1 MLPLM
6 RSVKRWE
13 DMMDLEDWWEDSS
26 VSFKKKWLWER
37 EKKAGVVCDGLHDRD
52 ESLLPATLNIS
63 SSSSVV

>member
-1 MLPLM
+1 
-6 RSVKRWE
+6 
-13 DMMDLEDWWEDSS
+13 
-26 VSFKKKWLWER
+26 VSFKKKGLWEL